1 MSRDVREDRAWP
13 LGPGSQILPHPPEL
27 FKQRGVKHH
36 KIGMSRQTAAGL
48 FSRSDLKSA
57 AGAYVAQDTV

>member
-1 MSRDVREDRAWP
+1 MSGQRTERDLYP
-13 LGPGSQILPHPPEL
+13 LEAQILPHPPEL

-36 KIGMSRQTAAGL
+36 KIGMSRQTGAGL